1 MNNPNEK
8 RLNELKLLYIDFL
21 EMDQISKQFNNY
33 IQRIKNLDQIIFG
46 NISETFRSTNQTD
59 NLIPIPCSI
68 KQVANKIRKTP
79 LDQWPM
85 INPSL
90 QCYRLDKQPL
100 LLMNCNYINTNECIV
115 KLIEQILPV
124 MIDIDKDIDRVHYA
138 LQLIMPKL
146 RDGEYVAIDLLEQL
160 MDKIE
165 SFQCEIQTA
174 YEWLMS
180 YNERRANRIVNYIRH
195 IHNGDERIILNRF
208 DQDCL
213 IMFHKI
219 IDDLYRWS
227 ILIYRLFTINHE
239 QLMEYKNIHGGMTI
253 IDKERFENFYQ

>member
-100 LLMNCNYINTNECIV
+100 LLMNCNYINTNDCIV

-165 SFQCEIQTA
+165 SFQCEIQTGNVFFA
-174 YEWLMS
+174 LFCSSRTIFIIFSFKQKMKMKRKIS
-180 YNERRANRIVNYIRH
+180 FPILFCIRYIYVCNQH
-195 IHNGDERIILNRF
+195 MNG
-208 DQDCL
+208 
-213 IMFHKI
+213 
-219 IDDLYRWS
+219 
-227 ILIYRLFTINHE
+227 
-239 QLMEYKNIHGGMTI
+239 
-253 IDKERFENFYQ
+253 

>member
-68 KQVANKIRKTP
+68 KQVTNKIRKTP

-100 LLMNCNYINTNECIV
+100 LLMNCNYINTNDCIV

-165 SFQCEIQTA
+165 SFQCEIQTGNVFFFFVLFLENNFH
-174 YEWLMS
+174 YFFIRTKKKNLIS
-180 YNERRANRIVNYIRH
+180 YSFLYSIYIYVYNQH
-195 IHNGDERIILNRF
+195 MNG
-208 DQDCL
+208 
-213 IMFHKI
+213 
-219 IDDLYRWS
+219 
-227 ILIYRLFTINHE
+227 
-239 QLMEYKNIHGGMTI
+239 
-253 IDKERFENFYQ
+253 